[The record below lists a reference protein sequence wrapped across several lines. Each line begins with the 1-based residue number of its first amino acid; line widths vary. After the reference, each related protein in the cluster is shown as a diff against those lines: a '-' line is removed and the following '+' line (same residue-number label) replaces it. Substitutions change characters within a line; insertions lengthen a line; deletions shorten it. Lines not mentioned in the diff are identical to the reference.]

1 MVDAGERMARWLGAL
16 CLTILLTFAPP
27 SWGGEPLKVLLLPY
41 TNTMAL
47 MKLNQPI
54 RQALETHLGIPVIL
68 FTSANFEA
76 HFDDIRHGNFDV
88 AITGPHFGAWAV
100 MHGHRPLL
108 RYRPSLS
115 PLLAVRKDGGI
126 TRPEQLRGKVVALS
140 DALSSSSLGGQRW
153 LAELGLSG
161 GKDYQ
166 IMNSPS
172 HTTAIMA
179 VALGQADAA
188 ITTHTPIKQAA
199 PEIAE
204 QLRLVVS
211 PFAMP
216 HLFTIAN
223 QSLPADQAEKIKA
236 ALQAFQ
242 NSESGQSFMTST
254 GYLGY
259 VELTPADVEAM
270 RPVVSMLLTVTGAP
284 AP

>member
-1 MVDAGERMARWLGAL
+1 MLVA
-16 CLTILLTFAPP
+16 FATPGW
-27 SWGGEPLKVLLLPY
+27 SAEPLKLLLLPY

-47 MKLNQPI
+47 IQLNQPI
-54 RQALETHLGIPVIL
+54 RQALEADLGRPVIL

-76 HFDDIRHGNFDV
+76 HFEDIRQGNFDI

-115 PLLAVRKDGGI
+115 PLLAVRKGSAI
-126 TRPEQLRGKVVALS
+126 SRPEHLRGKVIALS
-140 DALSSSSLGGQRW
+140 DALSTSSLGGQRW
-153 LAELGLSG
+153 LAELGLSP

-166 IMNSPS
+166 ILNSPS

-204 QLRLVVS
+204 QLTLIVS

-223 QSLPADQAEKIKA
+223 KSLPAAEAEKIKA
-236 ALQAFQ
+236 ALLAFQ
-242 NSESGQSFMTST
+242 DSGSGQSFMSTT

-259 VELTPADVEAM
+259 VELSPADVEAM